1 MMGVGCPSSTL
12 TTFQLSEIFS
22 NIPLLISTDVMTVGP
37 WSILKELKDANFW
50 KWAEVLPKS
59 LLQSR
64 ATSTT
69 QKSSS
74 AGRHGQL
81 AINCKPSQPILV
93 LYLKH
98 LCETEASKSVVE
110 ETVNGLTW
118 AHSMAGIP
126 LPTISPFIQATLEG
140 TDLQEGTIYSVD
152 ASSYS

>member
-69 QKSSS
+69 RKSSS

-81 AINCKPSQPILV
+81 AISCKPS
-93 LYLKH
+93 H
-98 LCETEASKSVVE
+98 LISK
-110 ETVNGLTW
+110 
-118 AHSMAGIP
+118 AFM
-126 LPTISPFIQATLEG
+126 
-140 TDLQEGTIYSVD
+140 
-152 ASSYS
+152 